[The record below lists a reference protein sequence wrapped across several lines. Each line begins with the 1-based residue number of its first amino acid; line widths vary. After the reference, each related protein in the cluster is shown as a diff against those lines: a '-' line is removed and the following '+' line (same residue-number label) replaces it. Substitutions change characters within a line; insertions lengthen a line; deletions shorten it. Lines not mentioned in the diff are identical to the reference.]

1 MSQFNPAIDEYI
13 AKSEEFAKPI
23 LEYWRQKVHNTC
35 PEVKEAIK
43 WGIPHFDYQNDFM
56 CVMASYKGHCS
67 FTFLKAELMSD
78 PLLRDGKSLKPTQRF
93 LGKISELSQLPTDE
107 EFIQFLVEAME
118 LNEKGVKVVPKKSE
132 KTKILETPDYFLK
145 QLAKNQKAKAIFD
158 TKSDSFRKEYII
170 WITEAKTETT
180 RQKRIDESLEWIAEG
195 KARFWKYTK

>member
-1 MSQFNPAIDEYI
+1 MSHFNPAIDEYI

-23 LEYWRQKVHNTC
+23 LKYWRQVVHNTC

-56 CVMASYKGHCS
+56 CVMASHKGHCS
-67 FTFLKAELMSD
+67 FTFLKAELMID
-78 PLLRDGKSLKPTQRF
+78 PILRDSKSLKPTQRL

-118 LNEKGVKVVPKKSE
+118 LNEKGIKVILKKSE
-132 KTKILETPDYFLK
+132 KPKILETPDYFLE
-145 QLAKNQKAKAIFD
+145 QLAENQKAKTIFD
-158 TKSDSFRKEYII
+158 GKSDSFRKEYII

-180 RQKRIDESLEWIAEG
+180 RQKRIEEALEWIAEG